1 MIKVT
6 KMTKCHYVGTK
17 TVRSVSGNSAWR
29 VETSDTCK
37 KTGREGADVTS
48 RGRPFQTRAPA
59 TGKTRSP
66 MVDSE

>member
-37 KTGREGADVTS
+37 KQVEKALT
-48 RGRPFQTRAPA
+48 
-59 TGKTRSP
+59 
-66 MVDSE
+66 